1 MFLHFLVPDVSNLYL
16 NSKYSFRMAKT
27 IIDAVLGLSFDD
39 SASNLAAATLFY
51 ILTGDVSDF
60 AL

>member
-1 MFLHFLVPDVSNLYL
+1 
-16 NSKYSFRMAKT
+16 MAKT
-27 IIDAVLGLSFDD
+27 IVDAVLGLSFDD

-51 ILTGDVSDF
+51 ILTGDVSDL